1 MYHATLL
8 FGSALSAGMLRRHLM
23 VWKIFAPRFMAAA
36 VGMVVV
42 DLAVLLGIAVGV
54 ERVLDRA
61 GMMFKGV
68 GNGADNASGWQ
79 W

>member
-1 MYHATLL
+1 
-8 FGSALSAGMLRRHLM
+8 M

-61 GMMFKGV
+61 GTMFKGV
-68 GNGADNASGWQ
+68 GNGAGNASGWQ
-79 W
+79 R